1 MNAAKNKQIKEK
13 GKATRL
19 RHKSLSCKVY
29 TCKIDKS
36 HLSNKS
42 CEFLRMVFIE
52 AKWFVNDIL
61 ASDSIFHSDYKKKNP
76 TVLRDGTTPEERKI
90 VFLPAQ
96 VRQSL
101 AEKLKQNIYNLAK
114 MKKKGMKVG
123 RLKFKKR
130 VSCLPLNQV
139 GCTFKIV
146 DKTHIHL
153 QGCKGNVK
161 VDGLSQIPSDAEIAK
176 ADLVNR
182 AGNYFVKITCYLP
195 KVERVKT
202 GKSVGLDF
210 GITTSVTTSDG
221 QKYNIS
227 IAEPKRLRKL
237 QRGRFCRKVKHSKNW
252 IKTSSKVVSEYNKVG
267 NQKKDLQNKLVSQLV
282 KQYDIVAC
290 QDENIKGWQS
300 GLFGRQVQASCMGG
314 IISDLKHK
322 SETFIQVDRYY
333 PSTQTCHNPKCG
345 HKQKVEL
352 SERIFVCQNCGATED
367 RDIHSAINILNEGL
381 RTFRLMRSSEDV
393 KSPVELTTSTGI
405 ALEDASKL
413 LTMNQEAIAL

>member
-1 MNAAKNKQIKEK
+1 MNAGKNKQIKEK

-19 RHKSLSCKVY
+19 RHKSMSCKVY

-42 CEFLRMVFIE
+42 YEFLRMVFIE

-61 ASDSIFHSDYKKKNP
+61 ASDSILCSDYKKKNP
-76 TVLRDGTTPEERKI
+76 TVLKDGEIPEERKI
-90 VFLPAQ
+90 VFLSAQ
-96 VRQSL
+96 IRQSL
-101 AEKLKQNIYNLAK
+101 VERLKQSIYSLAK

-123 RLKFKKR
+123 RLKFKKN

-139 GCTFKIV
+139 GVTFKLV
-146 DKTHIHL
+146 DKSYIHL
-153 QGCKGNVK
+153 QGCKGNLK
-161 VDGLSQIPSDAEIAK
+161 VSGLSQIPSDAEIAR

-195 KVERVKT
+195 KVQRIKT

-221 QKYNIS
+221 QKFNIS
-227 IAEPKRLRKL
+227 IPEPTRLRKL

-252 IKTSSKVVSEYNKVG
+252 IKVGSKISSEYEKVN
-267 NQKKDLQNKLVSQLV
+267 NQKKDLKDKLVSQLV
-282 KQYDIVAC
+282 KQYDIIAC
-290 QDENIKGWQS
+290 QNENIKGWKE
-300 GLFGRQVQASCMGG
+300 GRFGRQVQASCMGG

-322 SETFIQVDRYY
+322 AETFLQVSRWY
-333 PSTQTCHNPKCG
+333 PSTKTCHKCG
-345 HKQKVEL
+345 NKQEVLL
-352 SERIFVCQNCGATED
+352 SERIFTCQNCGATED

-381 RTFRLMRSSEDV
+381 RTFRLMGSPEDV
-393 KSPVELTTSTGI
+393 KSPVELTSSTDVAFWNNG
-405 ALEDASKL
+405 KL